1 MSSGESWRWRVLNF
15 KNQRGDNEVHQWAKR
30 EGALFRARLN
40 ALVRHIEALDRA
52 LTRNDGVG
60 LLRKPGPCHGQGFIE
75 LTITLNRVQYRPI
88 GWYGPEPHQ
97 ITLLVGAKEKGR
109 DFEPRNVC
117 VTAQNNRNLILTA
130 PGRYTVD
137 HDFS

>member
-1 MSSGESWRWRVLNF
+1 MSGGSSWRWRVLNF
-15 KNQRGDNEVHQWAKR
+15 KNQRGDNEVRDWAR
-30 EGALFRARLN
+30 GEGAQLRARLN

-60 LLRKPGPCHGQGFIE
+60 LLRKTGPCHGQGFIE
-75 LTITLNRVQYRPI
+75 LIITLNRVEYRPI
-88 GWYGPEPHQ
+88 GWFGPEDHQ
-97 ITLLVGAKEKGR
+97 ITLLLGAKEKGG
-109 DFEPRNVC
+109 DFEPRNAC
-117 VTAQNNRNLILTA
+117 DRARNNRNLILTA